1 MIKILKY
8 AATTRTSEIV
18 ISDTIRIGDY
28 DAYEL
33 HLTLVNVK
41 DIPGDVRIRF
51 QRSDGVMIVSE
62 TLEKVGKTVIYRFP
76 TNVIE
81 KVSPLV
87 AWLQLADGNLYTPL
101 KITFTGI
108 ESVPDDAAITEHD
121 EYPALLEVIDR
132 GNTAA
137 GAASSAAIAAN
148 TAAGAA
154 NAAALFA
161 ASSGADAH
169 RIANMV
175 VSAESLPEGSSATVD
190 LVETEDGSTLTLGIP
205 RGDRGEQGEPGI
217 HGIQGPKGDNGEA
230 GAQGP
235 QGEKGDPGN
244 DGVQGPKGDAGVQGP
259 KGDTGDQGPKGD
271 DGIQGPPG
279 PNLLEKSAT
288 VTDIAGLI
296 KGVSNKVEQAV
307 PDVDF
312 ATPAFVIANS
322 GSLYNLKQSGAVGD
336 GVTDDTAAIRH
347 AIGVCSSIGKILYID
362 KGTFRFTERIIID
375 DPLYILGAAHS
386 DSVLLFDGGTPATQ
400 TPYDEAH
407 WEESNAAISI
417 RENNVKLENFTL
429 LGGTKAAPSL
439 HHGIIYHYP
448 NPNGTNYYS
457 AERVHLMNVDV
468 KCFKCG
474 IYTYAGW
481 TRYITCCHFVDNS
494 DYGIR
499 WFPLE
504 ASTVGNWSASGD
516 TLISNQFI
524 GNGIAGV
531 GCRALFE
538 TTFFN
543 CVFEYNFRAIATENC
558 NDVTFKNCWN
568 EANLNNIQVIGSARF
583 EGGYNI
589 QPSTVEHTPTS
600 GDDIVTFEGK
610 ANTIIYSGNTIRYNQ
625 QGGIITKGV
634 ELAAEIENMFA
645 NPGFT
650 EASGGTGEIPSMLG
664 WDVYGPVSADSTV
677 QYMGG
682 NTARFLCSGY
692 TGDAAFGMRQVI
704 NIEQGKTYNVS
715 FMVMSP
721 DRSTIDSTGI
731 TCYIAYR
738 NPAGEVTWFDN
749 RSFSITGD
757 NAWEEKSLTF
767 AQTGDAASVTI
778 GFGCIRNG
786 HVYFAAPTLSDSDGL
801 SINNVFVRKKDNTA
815 IEIIDMTGTTLG
827 TITLDEYRT

>member
-8 AATTRTSEIV
+8 SVTTKTPEIV
-18 ISDTIRIGDY
+18 VSDTIRIGDF
-28 DAYEL
+28 DAYEFRL
-33 HLTLVNVK
+33 SIVNK
-41 DIPGDVRIRF
+41 KTIDEDVRLRF
-51 QRSDGVMIVSE
+51 LRSDGVMIVSGS
-62 TLEKVGKTVIYRFP
+62 LEKDGKTIIYRFP

-81 KVSPLV
+81 KVSPLT
-87 AWLQLADGNLYTPL
+87 AWLQLANGNLYTPL

-137 GAASSAAIAAN
+137 GAASSAALAAN

-154 NAAALFA
+154 NAAAIFA

-217 HGIQGPKGDNGEA
+217 QGIQGPKGDNGEA

-362 KGTFRFTERIIID
+362 KGTFRFTERIV
-375 DPLYILGAAHS
+375 LSEAVYALGASHDES
-386 DSVLLFDGGTPATQ
+386 ILLFDGGTKSAE
-400 TPYDEAH
+400 TPYDIEH
-407 WEESNAAISI
+407 WERSNAAISI
-417 RENNVKLENFTL
+417 QKNNCKFENFTL
-429 LGGTKAAPSL
+429 IGGDKSNPSEHYGIVFHYPAPS
-439 HHGIIYHYP
+439 
-448 NPNGTNYYS
+448 GTSYLS
-457 AERVHLMNVDV
+457 AERGHFVNIDV
-468 KCFKCG
+468 KGFKSG
-474 IYTYAGW
+474 IFIYAGW
-481 TRYITCCHFVDNS
+481 TRYITCCHFVDNA
-494 DYGIR
+494 DYGIE

-504 ASTVGNWSASGD
+504 MGTVGGWSGSGD
-516 TLISNQFI
+516 VLISNQFV
-524 GNGIAGV
+524 GNGVAGV
-531 GCRALFE
+531 GCNSLFE

-543 CVFEYNFRAIATENC
+543 CVFEYNRKAIEAIRC
-558 NDVTFKNCWN
+558 NDITFKNCWN
-568 EANLNNIQVIGSARF
+568 EANLEKIEVTGSAKF

-589 QPSTVEHTPTS
+589 NKETVTHIPEAS
-600 GDDIVTFEGK
+600 GDIVVFEGK
-610 ANTIIYSGNTIRYNQ
+610 TNTVVYSGNDIIFNQ
-625 QGGIITKGV
+625 QGGVITKGV
-634 ELAAEIENMFA
+634 NLSAEVENRFV
-645 NPGFT
+645 NSRFT
-650 EASGGTGEIPSMLG
+650 ESSGGTSEIPSMIG
-664 WDVYGPVSADSTV
+664 WDVYGPISATSEV
-677 QYMGG
+677 QYLDQ
-682 NTARFLCSGY
+682 NVAHFNQSGLSY
-692 TGDAAFGMRQVI
+692 NVFYGFRQIVLVDA
-704 NIEQGKTYNVS
+704 GKTYNVS
-715 FMVMSP
+715 FVAMTP
-721 DRSTIDSTGI
+721 NRAGIDEEGM

-738 NPAGEVTWFDN
+738 NPAGETVRYDN
-749 RSFSITGD
+749 RSFTFTGD
-757 NAWEEKSLTF
+757 NAWEEKQFSFTP
-767 AQTGDAASVTI
+767 QGDDSSVFI
-778 GFGCIRNG
+778 GFGCVRNG
-786 HVYFAAPTLSDSDGL
+786 QVYFASPNLSDSEGL
-801 SINNVFVRKKDNTA
+801 AINNVFVRKKDSTA
-815 IEIIDMTGTTLG
+815 IEIIDMSGITLG